1 MNLHPV
7 IFGPGED
14 PDVTPD
20 SGIALCLGGGG
31 FRSMLFHLGVIVRL
45 NECGW
50 LRKITLYSSVSGGS
64 ITAAMLG
71 FKWRHL
77 HFDESGVAGNLL
89 REVAQPLM
97 TFARGTID
105 LPAFVVGVLPFTSPA
120 RELAAAYSSRLF
132 GDATLQSLPDE
143 ATAPRFLLQATSL
156 QTCALWQFSRD
167 SMGDETVGL
176 IPSPQLKLATAVA
189 ASSAY
194 PPLLS
199 PLKLK
204 LHEDDFDPATA
215 GANYAPPYT
224 RLAVLSDGG
233 IQDKLAMA
241 TAWKACRTVLV
252 SDASATTAT
261 KSDLSSDWVTMSL
274 RIATI
279 TENRT
284 AALHKRQLM
293 LALQTGLR
301 QGAYWGIRSD
311 IRNYELDDAL
321 ICPLPETRQL
331 ADIPSRYA
339 ALSQATIN
347 RLVNWGYAICD
358 AAMRKHVDP
367 KIAHPA
373 KVPFQQA
380 GAAYHHIAPKR
391 SASNSGA

>member
-1 MNLHPV
+1 MNVHPV
-7 IFGPGED
+7 TFGPGED
-14 PDVTPD
+14 PDVKPD

-31 FRSMLFHLGVIVRL
+31 YRSMLFHLGVIVRL

-77 HFDESGVAGNLL
+77 RFDDSGVADNLL
-89 REVAQPLM
+89 GEVAEPLM
-97 TFARGTID
+97 VFARGTID
-105 LPAFVVGVLPFTSPA
+105 VPAFVVGLLPFTSPA

-143 ATAPRFLLQATSL
+143 ASAPRFLLQATSL
-156 QTCALWQFSRD
+156 QTCAPWQFSRN

-176 IPSPQLKLATAVA
+176 IPSPELKLATAVA
-189 ASSAY
+189 SASAF

-204 LHEDDFDPATA
+204 LHEDDFDPSTA
-215 GANYAPPYT
+215 GANYGPAYT

-233 IQDKLAMA
+233 IQDKLAMD
-241 TAWKACRTVLV
+241 TAWKTCRTVLV
-252 SDASATTAT
+252 SDAGAMTPPKA
-261 KSDLSSDWVTMSL
+261 DLSSDWVTMSL
-274 RIATI
+274 RIATM
-279 TENRT
+279 TENTT
-284 AALHKRQLM
+284 AGLHKRQLV
-293 LALQTGLR
+293 LALQTKLR
-301 QGAYWGIRSD
+301 EGAYWGIRSD

-321 ICPLPETRQL
+321 VCPLPEIRQL
-331 ADIPSRYA
+331 ADVPTRYA
-339 ALSQATIN
+339 ALPQATIN

-358 AAMRKHVDP
+358 AAMRKHVDTT
-367 KIAHPA
+367 IAPPA

-380 GAAYHHIAPKR
+380 GAAYRHIAPKR
-391 SASNSGA
+391 SATKSGA